1 MMAKEEPVRR
11 FRIGFVSAS
20 VWKNKSG
27 DSTFYNVTLQVR
39 YKDDNGEWQ
48 DSNSLSTDQ
57 LLNAA
62 KVLTRA
68 EQFISEQ

>member
-1 MMAKEEPVRR
+1 MAQEPIKR
-11 FRIGFVSAS
+11 FRIGYLTAA

-27 DSTFYNVTLQVR
+27 DSTFYNVTLQAR
-39 YKDDNGEWQ
+39 YKDEQGEWQ
-48 DSNSLSTDQ
+48 DSTSLAHHD

-68 EQFISEQ
+68 EAWISEQ